1 MHGLSILTLTKL
13 STQSYHISKPWQID
27 ALALYKLKPVVVVQ
41 KIKKPHKIA
50 ECAVCGYVATC
61 KSNLNRHVA
70 VKHSKERVGI
80 EQAAVRGLLRTNII
94 RADTHKDPKERA
106 IAVEKVK
113 RATLMQERINK
124 AIALLIP
131 EPKISVKKEATQAVV
146 IIKSKYK

>member
-1 MHGLSILTLTKL
+1 MSIAEIQLKLKKASAQQLNEILEILNKKVEAKIRKPNPWVEYL
-13 STQSYHISKPWQID
+13 STYKTEHPELSHKKAMAD
-27 ALALYKLKPVVVVQ
+27 ALVAYKLKPVVVVE
-41 KIKKPHKIA
+41 KVKKAPKVS

-61 KSNLNRHVA
+61 KSNLNRHVK

-113 RATLMQERINK
+113 
-124 AIALLIP
+124 
-131 EPKISVKKEATQAVV
+131 
-146 IIKSKYK
+146 